1 MAMLNNQMVYSHKSM
16 PVLSTTSESRE
27 NTPAIPVFLLFGHV
41 GNWVISQ
48 FDIYIYIYIF
58 HPHSDWCIYVYVV
71 CKYIHTRTIY
81 VISVC
86 VNMCPGQL

>member
-1 MAMLNNQMVYSHKSM
+1 MAMLNNQKVYSHKSI

-48 FDIYIYIYIF
+48 FDIYSIHIRIGVSMYMLYVNI
-58 HPHSDWCIYVYVV
+58 CIPY
-71 CKYIHTRTIY
+71 T
-81 VISVC
+81 
-86 VNMCPGQL
+86 

>member
-1 MAMLNNQMVYSHKSM
+1 MAMLNNQMVYSHKSI

-48 FDIYIYIYIF
+48 FDIYSIHIRIGVSMYMLYVNI
-58 HPHSDWCIYVYVV
+58 CIPY
-71 CKYIHTRTIY
+71 T
-81 VISVC
+81 
-86 VNMCPGQL
+86 